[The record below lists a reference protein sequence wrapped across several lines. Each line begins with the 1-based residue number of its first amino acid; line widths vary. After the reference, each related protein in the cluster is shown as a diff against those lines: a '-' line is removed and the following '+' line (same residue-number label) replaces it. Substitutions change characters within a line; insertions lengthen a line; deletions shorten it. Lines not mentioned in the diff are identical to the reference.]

1 MSDDPKHQ
9 DPSEAEQ
16 AFEDQFTGV
25 GAGAMLTP
33 GLAKRKPR
41 NQQFGDED
49 QEQEPEQSAATDW
62 AKSRVEDD
70 LAIGSIRFVGDDGT
84 GEPGPQVVN
93 AAGQP
98 AGHALPLDDD
108 RFEEELARAKREG
121 WIPDDDDQ
129 E

>member
-9 DPSEAEQ
+9 DPSEAET

-49 QEQEPEQSAATDW
+49 QEEETEQSAPTDW
-62 AKSRVEDD
+62 AKGRVDSRWSLRTRAWRSARSASSRTTEPASLD
-70 LAIGSIRFVGDDGT
+70 LR
-84 GEPGPQVVN
+84 
-93 AAGQP
+93 
-98 AGHALPLDDD
+98 
-108 RFEEELARAKREG
+108 
-121 WIPDDDDQ
+121 
-129 E
+129 